1 MPTTSISLAVTEELS
16 KLWKET
22 IITTFRNE
30 ACSLDLARTKAALIM
45 ECFVAR
51 LMDRLEVLGGTER
64 QRSACRNVD
73 AVFYSFLRLGS
84 HFSTQGMRNTNW
96 KEKCKNIW
104 KLMQDACKEVKD
116 ALPCPGE
123 VVSLLAEDI
132 NSPDIKKVR
141 DHLLSYFEQEELSS
155 GPIHRV
161 GDMVRIKDAKH
172 STLWRICALSGD
184 VASDNRQWQA
194 DLVSQDHRNVDAKP
208 GMDPG
213 YTWEIE
219 SGMSATV
226 VAVDEQSCS
235 CSVSLKTHIV
245 EDLLCCVE
253 TPLPGPPPSPV
264 FGLGHQVSLV
274 TDPTKS
280 HRILR
285 VREWACITTE
295 LCADNVQVNWSREG
309 VFYVL
314 QGVDEP
320 VAEARLCARSYC
332 DSLLTTTLTNVCKVS
347 EGVHLWWC

>member
-1 MPTTSISLAVTEELS
+1 VPTTSISLAVTEELS

-30 ACSLDLARTKAALIM
+30 ACSLDLARAKAALIM

-96 KEKCKNIW
+96 KEKCEDIW

-155 GPIHRV
+155 GPIHRWV
-161 GDMVRIKDAKH
+161 I
-172 STLWRICALSGD
+172 W
-184 VASDNRQWQA
+184 
-194 DLVSQDHRNVDAKP
+194 
-208 GMDPG
+208 
-213 YTWEIE
+213 
-219 SGMSATV
+219 
-226 VAVDEQSCS
+226 
-235 CSVSLKTHIV
+235 
-245 EDLLCCVE
+245 
-253 TPLPGPPPSPV
+253 
-264 FGLGHQVSLV
+264 
-274 TDPTKS
+274 
-280 HRILR
+280 
-285 VREWACITTE
+285 
-295 LCADNVQVNWSREG
+295 
-309 VFYVL
+309 
-314 QGVDEP
+314 
-320 VAEARLCARSYC
+320 
-332 DSLLTTTLTNVCKVS
+332 
-347 EGVHLWWC
+347 